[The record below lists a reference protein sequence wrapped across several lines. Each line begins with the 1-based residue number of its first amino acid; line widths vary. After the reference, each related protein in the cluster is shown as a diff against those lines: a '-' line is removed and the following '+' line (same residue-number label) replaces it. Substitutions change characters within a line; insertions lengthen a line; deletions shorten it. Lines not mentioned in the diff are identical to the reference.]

1 MIWCTGRYR
10 NRRWHAYSLLAASL
24 LAACTQDEQ
33 PSLQGE
39 MLTFTASIE
48 GGGLTR
54 ATVDNT
60 WSGGE
65 TVALQ
70 INAGGWPAT

>member
-1 MIWCTGRYR
+1 MYR
-10 NRRWHAYSLLAASL
+10 IRHIAYSLLAASL

-48 GGGLTR
+48 GGLTR

-70 INAGGWPAT
+70 INAGAGSTIRQTPTAT

>member
-1 MIWCTGRYR
+1 MYR
-10 NRRWHAYSLLAASL
+10 IRHIAYSLLAASL

-70 INAGGWPAT
+70 INAGGWLDYTAAAT

>member
-1 MIWCTGRYR
+1 MHWRKYGDTLYDMVYR
-10 NRRWHAYSLLAASL
+10 AVSQPSVAQTEILKSITSMYRIRHIAYSLLAASL

-48 GGGLTR
+48 
-54 ATVDNT
+54 A
-60 WSGGE
+60 
-65 TVALQ
+65 A
-70 INAGGWPAT
+70 A